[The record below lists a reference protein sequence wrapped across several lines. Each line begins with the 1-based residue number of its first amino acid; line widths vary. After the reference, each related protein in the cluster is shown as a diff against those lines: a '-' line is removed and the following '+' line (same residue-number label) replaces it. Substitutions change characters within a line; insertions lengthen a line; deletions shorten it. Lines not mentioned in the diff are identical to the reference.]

1 MQENDNQH
9 YSVLIAD
16 DEPLVQIG
24 LKTMFTRDFPDFEIV
39 SGVNNGKEA
48 LKQIEELRPD
58 IVISDIK
65 MPLMTGLE
73 LIETVRERFGEL
85 PVFIM
90 LTAFEDFD
98 MARKALE
105 NEACDYLVKIE
116 LTPESLLK
124 ALQRASKRVLAAR
137 KEHPKEHT
145 ELSFQEGFRQ
155 RCILKLLNRQF
166 PNITDLLKEA
176 SENHLDFSYN
186 RYILVYGEIEEH
198 KGDDTSKGLSY
209 YSSCFTMTKEIVS
222 KHAPCYPVSVDP
234 RHFAFIFYFSDR
246 LSVADAMEQINDAL
260 ENALEMIDNYFN
272 AALFFGIGSAVTDP
286 LEIPDSFEESMA
298 AIKQADKSG
307 PIRLFSHIVGS
318 NRRSGKDRLISSI
331 QEYIEQNLDGKLKL
345 NEVAEVFGLSPAY
358 LSSIFKK
365 NSEIGFSE
373 FVYTRKI
380 EKAKSLLLSG
390 DMRMYEVADA
400 LGFESAYYFSKVFK
414 RVTGMSPRDYVN
426 SKL

>member
-1 MQENDNQH
+1 MLN
-9 YSVLIAD
+9 YRVLIAD

-24 LKTMFTRDFPDFEIV
+24 LKAMFSRDFPEYEIV
-39 SGVNNGKEA
+39 SSVSNGREA
-48 LKQIEELRPD
+48 LKQIEELKPD

-73 LIETVRERFGEL
+73 LIETVKERFGEL

-90 LTAFEDFD
+90 LTAFEDFE

-116 LTPESLLK
+116 LTPESLSK

-137 KEHPKEHT
+137 KEHPQDHT
-145 ELSFQEGFRQ
+145 ELNYQEGFRQ
-155 RCILKLLNRQF
+155 RFILKLLSRQF
-166 PNITDLLKEA
+166 SDMESLLKEA
-176 SENHLDFSYN
+176 SENRIDLSYN

-198 KGDDTSKGLSY
+198 KGNDASEKLGY
-209 YSSCFTMTKEIVS
+209 YTSCFTMAKEIVL
-222 KHAPCYPVSVDP
+222 KYAPCYPVSVDP
-234 RHFAFIFYFSDR
+234 RHFAFIFYFSDE
-246 LSVADAMEQINDAL
+246 LSVADAMEKINDAL
-260 ENALEMIDNYFN
+260 ENALEMIESYFN
-272 AALFFGIGSAVTDP
+272 ASLFFGIGSAVTDP
-286 LEIPDSFEESMA
+286 LEIPDSFEESEA
-298 AIKQADKSG
+298 SLKQADKSG

-318 NRRSGKDRLISSI
+318 NRRSGKDKLISSI